1 MRLRPQI
8 MLLCV
13 LWCQSVK
20 QLFFTFFSFLTIIFN
35 VNSDKKIIANIDI
48 QTRQGKVNKKE
59 TLITNDWQTHKN
71 ELSRQA

>member
-1 MRLRPQI
+1 MVSI
-8 MLLCV
+8 C
-13 LWCQSVK
+13 K
-20 QLFFTFFSFLTIIFN
+20 TTLFYFFFSFLTIIFN

-71 ELSRQA
+71 ELGLHA

>member
-20 QLFFTFFSFLTIIFN
+20 QLFFTFFFLTIIVN

-59 TLITNDWQTHKN
+59 TLITNDW
-71 ELSRQA
+71 